1 MMQMGSHYFGW
12 IGTRQTLYR
21 LGGLSNLLIYDTG
34 MTKLEIVRKLQL
46 EQLEAGASDER
57 VKDKAT

>member
-1 MMQMGSHYFGW
+1 MNFW
-12 IGTRQTLYR
+12 IG
-21 LGGLSNLLIYDTG
+21 NP
-34 MTKLEIVRKLQL
+34 RKLQL